1 MDPAMF
7 LGRFDGQSK
16 LLVRALLCGSS
27 GAHRALEVFH
37 RQQRANPD
45 MSLSNFIETLCQDE
59 VCGPDRTGQPLTVG
73 PLVWL
78 FTALLKKNLL
88 SFIHLVYLSL
98 PCPPVLH
105 LLKCLCQDPHRT
117 PWMTA
122 MIRQLERNLEVHNE
136 EPLYTPHCGQRLKEL
151 SQRLVGS
158 DETGGWAKCFSRQTS
173 ECERASGSSE
183 LGTQR
188 KRKGSFLAL
197 DSDGEDTGQ
206 ESKRIKVEVCGSES
220 LDDEE
225 KSATT
230 ELSGRLGNDAPAE
243 TPAEERTPAAAA
255 ESPSDVLPE
264 HIKVSVLQIK
274 ELLESQT
281 EWDQSSMEM
290 FEVLNDCDPGQVE
303 LLCSM
308 LRFPD
313 LPEQTLPKLCSSILA
328 PSFDFSYST
337 AATLI
342 KSLLLQKILS
352 LSEPASRCLVTAGT
366 SLCSRYP
373 RPVCHALIGPVLEEK
388 TIGNPQAELLNRLV
402 ESCLD
407 SHYRLLVLQ
416 MTFKMT
422 WGEAVLS
429 IIHSLL
435 DSRLDLSEELFT
447 QFTGQLV
454 SQGPKFT
461 KSVKFAKMMLTV
473 LTKYNSHVT
482 AEHKQSLHSCLMVN
496 ETFLKKSLQAALKR
510 ITNS

>member
-1 MDPAMF
+1 MF

-88 SFIHLVYLSL
+88 SFINLVYLSL
-98 PCPPVLH
+98 PCPPILH

-136 EPLYTPHCGQRLKEL
+136 EPLYTPHCGHRLKEL

-188 KRKGSFLAL
+188 KRKGIFLAL

-230 ELSGRLGNDAPAE
+230 ELSD
-243 TPAEERTPAAAA
+243 
-255 ESPSDVLPE
+255 D
-264 HIKVSVLQIK
+264 
-274 ELLESQT
+274 
-281 EWDQSSMEM
+281 
-290 FEVLNDCDPGQVE
+290 
-303 LLCSM
+303 
-308 LRFPD
+308 
-313 LPEQTLPKLCSSILA
+313 
-328 PSFDFSYST
+328 
-337 AATLI
+337 
-342 KSLLLQKILS
+342 
-352 LSEPASRCLVTAGT
+352 
-366 SLCSRYP
+366 
-373 RPVCHALIGPVLEEK
+373 
-388 TIGNPQAELLNRLV
+388 
-402 ESCLD
+402 
-407 SHYRLLVLQ
+407 
-416 MTFKMT
+416 
-422 WGEAVLS
+422 
-429 IIHSLL
+429 
-435 DSRLDLSEELFT
+435 
-447 QFTGQLV
+447 
-454 SQGPKFT
+454 
-461 KSVKFAKMMLTV
+461 
-473 LTKYNSHVT
+473 
-482 AEHKQSLHSCLMVN
+482 
-496 ETFLKKSLQAALKR
+496 
-510 ITNS
+510 